1 MKNKTG
7 FTFTITSVL
16 ILLIS
21 GLVYKLTHEPKK
33 VDKTRHVKK
42 FAERKTFIPKNEAQT
57 FKKATRPMTALAG
70 KKVKLSGKS
79 YIINE
84 GITASRTTSNGIV
97 EYKEQNTPDGM
108 PILTNPNNGV
118 RAIFTGN
125 LMVKISDNK
134 IMETLIDQYGLKL
147 VQEFKHLGTY
157 YLGAKNP
164 QTILKNMEQINQ
176 TLNGARVEYELI
188 ENPIRLK

>member
-21 GLVYKLTHEPKK
+21 GLVYKLTHEPEK

-42 FAERKTFIPKNEAQT
+42 FAERKTFIPKKETQP
-57 FKKATRPMTALAG
+57 FKKATRHMTASVG
-70 KKVKLSGKS
+70 KKVTLSGKN
-79 YIINE
+79 YIVNE
-84 GITASRTTSNGIV
+84 GVTATRTTSNGIV
-97 EYKEQNTPDGM
+97 KYKEQSSPDGM
-108 PILTNPNNGV
+108 PILTNLNNGV

-134 IMETLIDQYGLKL
+134 IMETLIDRYGLKL

-176 TLNGARVEYELI
+176 TLEGARVEYELI
-188 ENPIRLK
+188 ENPIKLK

>member
-7 FTFTITSVL
+7 FTFTISFVL

-21 GLVYKLTHEPKK
+21 GLVYKLTHEPEK

-42 FAERKTFIPKNEAQT
+42 FAERKTFIPKKEAQT
-57 FKKATRPMTALAG
+57 FKKASRPMTASTG

-84 GITASRTTSNGIV
+84 GVTASRTTSNGIV
-97 EYKEQNTPDGM
+97 EYKEQNSPDGM

-134 IMETLIDQYGLKL
+134 IMETLIDRYGLKL

-164 QTILKNMEQINQ
+164 QTILQNMEQINQ
-176 TLNGARVEYELI
+176 TLEGARVEYELI
-188 ENPIRLK
+188 ENPIKLK